1 MPDHPGTLL
10 RLSACALLAGAA
22 VALEVV
28 RLGDGPI
35 IDARTPGWGGVASD
49 NINGPCLVRVPA
61 WVRKPL
67 GRWYL
72 YFAHHRGDRIR
83 LAYADRPEGPWRIHG
98 PGLLPLAA
106 AGYTDHVAS
115 PDIVID
121 EAQQRIICYYHGMD
135 TGGGKQ
141 TTRAAVSADGLEF
154 TEPTPPLAPFYLRV
168 WRQDGWWYGL
178 AKAKSGMQLQ
188 RSREP
193 LAPWQAGPAL
203 LPRVRHVAVL
213 PTSRGLFVVASR
225 IGDAPESLLWSL
237 IDTTPADWSA
247 WAATEPAPLLAPA
260 RPWEGAD
267 LPVRASTSGAAKGRL
282 HELRDP
288 HLCRDGERLLLTYAV
303 AGESG
308 IALAELRGLPP

>member
-1 MPDHPGTLL
+1 MS
-10 RLSACALLAGAA
+10 RLAAVCLLAGATA
-22 VALEVV
+22 ALEVV
-28 RLGDGPI
+28 RFGDGPI
-35 IDARTPGWGGVASD
+35 IDSRTPGWGGTASD

-61 WVRKPL
+61 WVRNPL

-98 PGLLPLAA
+98 PGVIPLAA
-106 AGYTDHVAS
+106 SGYSDHVAS

-121 EAQQRIICYYHGMD
+121 EAQQRIICFYHGMD
-135 TGGGKQ
+135 KGGGKQ
-141 TTRAAVSADGLEF
+141 TTRAAVSADGLSF
-154 TEPTPPLAPFYLRV
+154 AAPTEPLAPFYLRV

-178 AKAKSGMQLQ
+178 AKAKSGMQFQ

-193 LAPWQAGPAL
+193 LSPWQAGPEVLAKS
-203 LPRVRHVAVL
+203 RHVAVL

-225 IGDAPESLLWSL
+225 IGDAPEALLWSL
-237 IDTTPADWSA
+237 IDIAAADWST
-247 WAATEPAPLLAPA
+247 WTATEPAPLLAPS
-260 RPWEGAD
+260 RHWEGAD
-267 LPVRASTSGAAKGRL
+267 LPVRPSRSGAASGRV

-288 HLCRDGERLLLTYAV
+288 HLVRDGERLLLTYAV

-308 IALAELRGLPP
+308 LALAELRGLPP